1 MSKLMKKDNRLMSLL
16 SVWGII
22 LVVLG
27 HSGFEEPII
36 QQKLKFLHDWI
47 YSFHMPLFF
56 MISGYLFSHTND
68 SLTDINP
75 QKFIRKKTL
84 RLLVPYVVLGI
95 ILYGIKYCFAGFSHA
110 SRDFSVSNFFLMFIS
125 PGNENST
132 MGYLWYL
139 FTLYIIFLLVLSL
152 GMIKIDLKNP
162 ICAFPAIAI
171 AVIFIYCFP
180 KIGLFNLSSVMQYL
194 PYFLIG
200 ILYKQYEFKLQ
211 FLITPSANMTINNCD
226 THNSKISGPVKLL
239 VYIVLSLSF
248 SIADLPGGA
257 IVNMV
262 RAIIGILMSI
272 QLCSLLLDN
281 AWIQQYI
288 LPMSNFT
295 YAIYLLSWFGQYAV
309 KIITVN
315 ILNLHWSIVV
325 LSMFIAGLLIPILV
339 CKIVDRYSILRNQKW
354 LRLIIGY

>member
-152 GMIKIDLKNP
+152 SMIKIDLKNP
-162 ICAFPAIAI
+162 ICALLTLAV

-180 KIGLFNLSSVMQYL
+180 KIRLFNLSSVMQYL

-211 FLITPSANMTINNCD
+211 FLITPSANMAINNCD
-226 THNSKISGPVKLL
+226 TYNYKISGTIKLL

-248 SIADLPGGA
+248 SIADLPGG
-257 IVNMV
+257 
-262 RAIIGILMSI
+262 GYC
-272 QLCSLLLDN
+272 QHGK
-281 AWIQQYI
+281 
-288 LPMSNFT
+288 SNNRNT
-295 YAIYLLSWFGQYAV
+295 DEHSV
-309 KIITVN
+309 
-315 ILNLHWSIVV
+315 
-325 LSMFIAGLLIPILV
+325 MFIA
-339 CKIVDRYSILRNQKW
+339 
-354 LRLIIGY
+354 IG